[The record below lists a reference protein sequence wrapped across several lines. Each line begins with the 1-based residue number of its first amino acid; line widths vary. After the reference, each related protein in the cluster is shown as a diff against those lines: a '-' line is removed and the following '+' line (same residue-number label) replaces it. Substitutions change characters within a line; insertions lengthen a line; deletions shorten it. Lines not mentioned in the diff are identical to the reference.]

1 MTSTEAR
8 AREVLARHMAS
19 KHWGALI
26 REGNDDNW
34 GVIKPREAIAAMLA
48 FAADAPPRWKGI
60 ESYLGHKAALVG
72 AWNGYGV
79 FVTGAAFLDATGV
92 WRVLHSEGG
101 MSEMPFEPT
110 HWLPLPAAP
119 TPEAAKEVG

>member
-1 MTSTEAR
+1 
-8 AREVLARHMAS
+8 MAS

-48 FAADAPPRWKGI
+48 FAADAPPGWKLVPVTPTPEMVAAWEDACPDAGW
-60 ESYLGHKAALVG
+60 KAMQDMSDSEANVALV
-72 AWNGYGV
+72 
-79 FVTGAAFLDATGV
+79 AAEWSAML
-92 WRVLHSEGG
+92 S
-101 MSEMPFEPT
+101 
-110 HWLPLPAAP
+110 AAP